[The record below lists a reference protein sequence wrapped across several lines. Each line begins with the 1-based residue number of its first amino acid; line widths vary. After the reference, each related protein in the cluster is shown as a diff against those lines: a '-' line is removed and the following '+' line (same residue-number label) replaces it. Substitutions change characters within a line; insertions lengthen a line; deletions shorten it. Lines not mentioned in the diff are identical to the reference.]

1 MKKAAVQ
8 LSLRGGFG
16 SPDEGVHREGS
27 STFLLLFYPA
37 ALRLSSRGVPFFT
50 ELSPALRELWK
61 TSRKFPGRF
70 FMFPRV
76 PHLAPPPRG
85 RGRLSPRRAV
95 GAGGGLSA
103 LRAVLDTG
111 PFAS

>member
-1 MKKAAVQ
+1 
-8 LSLRGGFG
+8 
-16 SPDEGVHREGS
+16 
-27 STFLLLFYPA
+27 
-37 ALRLSSRGVPFFT
+37 
-50 ELSPALRELWK
+50 
-61 TSRKFPGRF
+61 
-70 FMFPRV
+70 MFPRV

-85 RGRLSPRRAV
+85 RGRLSTRRAA

>member
-1 MKKAAVQ
+1 MKDPQPSCYYFILPRCVCQAAA
-8 LSLRGGFG
+8 
-16 SPDEGVHREGS
+16 
-27 STFLLLFYPA
+27 FL
-37 ALRLSSRGVPFFT
+37 FFT

-61 TSRKFPGRF
+61 TSRKFPRRF